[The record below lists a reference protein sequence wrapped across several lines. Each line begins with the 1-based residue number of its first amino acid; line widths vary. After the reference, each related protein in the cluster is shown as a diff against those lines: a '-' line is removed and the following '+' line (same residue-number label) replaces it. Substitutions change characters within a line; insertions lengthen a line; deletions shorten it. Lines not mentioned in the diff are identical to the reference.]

1 MKGNR
6 VLWVLKVTAIAAVAI
21 AVGGEVVTQL
31 WNWLMPDLFG
41 LHTIRFWQALG
52 LLILSRVFFG
62 GFRGRG
68 GFGGGSRMMR
78 KRWEEMTP
86 EQREQ
91 FSKGMRG
98 GRCGG
103 GKFEGPTAEPAS

>member
-6 VLWVLKVTAIAAVAI
+6 AWRILKVAVIGTVAI

-31 WNWLMPDLFG
+31 WNWLMPELFG
-41 LHTIRFWQALG
+41 LHAIRFWQALG

-68 GFGGGSRMMR
+68 GFGGGPRMMR
-78 KRWEEMTP
+78 KRWEAMTP
-86 EQREQ
+86 EERDQ
-91 FSKGMRG
+91 FRQGMRG
-98 GRCGG
+98 GRCG
-103 GKFEGPTAEPAS
+103 KFEESTAEPAS